1 MRAAPRP
8 NLEVADI
15 FRGEAASFRSGM
27 GRRMSR
33 AQQRVFA
40 AISACRTAVLGGHV
54 HACDHCDHQ
63 VISYNSCRNRH
74 CPKCQALARA
84 EWLERR
90 QAELLPIPYF
100 HLVFTLPA
108 ELAALALQNK
118 RLMYGMLFEAASQ
131 TIAQVA
137 ANPRHLGAEDVGVL
151 AVLHT
156 WGQNLLHHPHLHC
169 VVSGGGLAPDRCSWI
184 ASPAYYFL
192 PVRVLSRVFR
202 NKYCQLLRQAY
213 EVGALEFYGALAPLA
228 EPSAFRRWLAAAAAR
243 EWIVYAKPPFR
254 EPLCVL
260 KYLARYTHRVAIS
273 NRRLISYQAGR
284 VTFQY
289 KDYAQGG
296 RTQQMT
302 LAATEFIRR
311 FLLHVLPKG
320 FMRIRHYGYL
330 ANRHRQE
337 KLALCRRLLGEQ
349 LPVAP
354 PADRELLG
362 DTLAVRTD
370 ESEPA
375 VPCPVC
381 QSGLLRIV
389 YRWDRYSPAA
399 CQPPSMAA
407 MTTLLPREDSS

>member
-8 NLEVADI
+8 SLEVADI
-15 FRGEAASFRSGM
+15 FRGEAASFFRGTGHRLSF
-27 GRRMSR
+27 

-40 AISACRTAVLGGHV
+40 AIGACRTAALGGHV
-54 HACDHCDHQ
+54 AACNHCDHQ
-63 VISYNSCRNRH
+63 KISYNSCRNRH
-74 CPKCQALARA
+74 CPKCQAMSRA
-84 EWLERR
+84 EWLARR

-108 ELAALALQNK
+108 EMAALALQNK
-118 RLMYGMLFEAASQ
+118 RLMYGLLFEAASQ

-137 ANPRHLGAEDVGVL
+137 ANPRHLGAHEVGVL

-169 VVSGGGLAPDRCSWI
+169 VVSGGGLSQDGASWI
-184 ASPAYYFL
+184 ASRSDFFL

-213 EVGALEFYGALAPLA
+213 EAGALEFYGALAPLA
-228 EPSAFRRWLAAAAAR
+228 EPSAFRRWLAAAAGR
-243 EWIVYAKPPFR
+243 EWVVYAKPPFR

-260 KYLARYTHRVAIS
+260 KYLAGYTHRVAIS
-273 NRRLISYQAGR
+273 NRRLLKYQAGR

-289 KDYAQGG
+289 KDYAHGSHT
-296 RTQQMT
+296 RRMT
-302 LAATEFIRR
+302 LAASEFIRR

-337 KLALCRRLLGEQ
+337 KLALCRRLLG
-349 LPVAP
+349 P
-354 PADRELLG
+354 PSEPNDNSQQSAG
-362 DTLAVRTD
+362 ALAAHDSQV
-370 ESEPA
+370 EPA
-375 VPCPVC
+375 VPCPAC
-381 QSGLLRIV
+381 QQGHLRIV
-389 YRWDRYSPAA
+389 HSWDRYSPDA
-399 CQPPSMAA
+399 CQQPVLPAPRA
-407 MTTLLPREDSS
+407 RPREDSS